1 MASTHMGDGKVK
13 RLSLRFQALVNV
25 LLSTDNNKIWKSVG
39 CRDMRK
45 TTGSGLCMLKCRAC
59 VTSRH
64 EREWTTDGQY
74 KALRTALSLGDR
86 FQGSSADTKVLWCS
100 SPMWNTAQH
109 LHVISHRL
117 SYT

>member
-1 MASTHMGDGKVK
+1 MEDGKVK

-25 LLSTDNNKIWKSVG
+25 LLSTDNNKLWKSVG
-39 CRDMRK
+39 RRDMRK
-45 TTGSGLCMLKCRAC
+45 TMGSGLCMLKCRAC

-64 EREWTTDGQY
+64 EREWTTGQY
-74 KALRTALSLGDR
+74 KALRTALSLEDW

-100 SPMWNTAQH
+100 SPVWNMAQH
-109 LHVISHRL
+109 LHAISHSL